1 MNITKAEKKDLVNS
15 IINTFED
22 FLQQRNVEIKN
33 DERTEASYET
43 SAPEDLAIIYGSD
56 YSDLENA
63 LLNLFKNDESRKT
76 PPQQIAYYTKKEAEE
91 LELSKIGLSE
101 RVWHSLARSGFFF
114 IKDVID
120 KSPSFLI
127 SEINGFG
134 PKSMKELSENLYHFG
149 ITLPQD

>member
-1 MNITKAEKKDLVNS
+1 MGDKNQKTFADLLSSVSSDEEVVEEKNDDVVHDEQPINDDA
-15 IINTFED
+15 IINQEVTF
-22 FLQQRNVEIKN
+22 
-33 DERTEASYET
+33 
-43 SAPEDLAIIYGSD
+43 G
-56 YSDLENA
+56 
-63 LLNLFKNDESRKT
+63 NLFKNDESRKT

-120 KSPSFLI
+120 KSPSFLMTEI
-127 SEINGFG
+127 SGFG